1 MSISGTSILET
12 SGVYGGLMLCNVYGG
27 SNAGK
32 CMIATLL
39 FKIIYRWSKLSI
51 AQYYISLYLGWE
63 VYIDDQYRN
72 PNMNNKD
79 YLFGRLT
86 TFYVSLDA
94 FMLILISMS
103 STKPGESV
111 GWSVCNTFRWGC
123 KLALYQHPQGVS
135 ISKTRFMH

>member
-1 MSISGTSILET
+1 M
-12 SGVYGGLMLCNVYGG
+12 
-27 SNAGK
+27 
-32 CMIATLL
+32 
-39 FKIIYRWSKLSI
+39 IYRGHFLCSI

-111 GWSVCNTFRWGC
+111 DWSVCNTFRWGC
-123 KLALYQHPQGVS
+123 KLALYQHPQVEGGDKVP
-135 ISKTRFMH
+135 ISKFGLDTSCVVFIKPIKHI